1 MREVGHKLT
10 SLASTSVIQA
20 SGSTQFNLQ
29 VSISDAIIAQP
40 SAPRSWPANSAFLRL
55 CRALHK
61 RNYAQVRIMRSCRA
75 PCAESPVDRPMREAS
90 YGSNYA

>member
-1 MREVGHKLT
+1 M
-10 SLASTSVIQA
+10 
-20 SGSTQFNLQ
+20 
-29 VSISDAIIAQP
+29 IAQLAPP
-40 SAPRSWPANSAFLRL
+40 SSLPAKRAFLRL